1 MLFHFKHMLLIN
13 FIFCPILWSG
23 GGLADEARTNSSVA
37 QSVTA
42 PSITPNNTTPVSE
55 TPTKATTV
63 VAPDMTTE
71 TLGTQAVTDYG
82 SGESGT
88 NLPTTREAT
97 PPPPTTTARP
107 LTAERHTAQKSST
120 TTSLTTTTPATPT
133 PKPPAAGPPTSSA
146 TQADPLSNPDN
157 TTTPQTNHHLSRS
170 LLSAVG
176 TETSQP
182 TPAPTTSEEATS
194 TGNQQTATN
203 NPTATPAQ
211 NITTHNIPV
220 QTSPAVQETTSRA
233 LTTQSQQTTTPETT
247 LPPATA
253 APMGP
258 TNRSK
263 RDSKVEIILTFSQGL
278 RKYYS
283 KVLKL
288 LHLTQEEDSE
298 GLLEWCT
305 RMLKQ
310 TCNDDY
316 FYKRIEEFFIT
327 GEGHFNDALQFK
339 LYGAPSTTESTQTAS
354 PTTMPFKSYY
364 AKGSLTFDSGYFSAK
379 CYPRASNS
387 GLQLINVTQH
397 PLKIANTPG
406 PKLSNLKTINCINLK
421 VSTDKEHSELEINVL
436 LPQVAINLTNCHAS
450 IKSHVCD
457 YSLNTDGTVK
467 LPKVTYNGV
476 FIPGTYKIVIDKK
489 DRQNDR
495 CILTTNC
502 VIKGREVRKGQSA
515 LRQYKTE
522 IRVGQTFIGSRRL
535 LAEEGNSDCVS
546 RTQLIKTEVAEIHE
560 DSYGGPGEKIT
571 ICNGSTIVDQRLG
584 SELGCYT
591 INRIKSYKLCENSAT
606 GKTCEIDS
614 VPVKCRQ
621 GYCLKITQEGRGHV
635 KLSRGSEIVLDVCD
649 SSCELMIPEGTG
661 DILVDCSGGQQHFL
675 QNNLVDLGC
684 PNIPLLGKMA
694 IYVCRMSNHP
704 KTTMAFLFW
713 FSFGYILTCTICKV
727 LFYLL
732 IVVGTLGKK
741 LKQYRELK
749 PQTCIVCESV
759 PVNAIDAEMHDLNC
773 NYNICPYCASRLTS
787 DGLIRHVTQCP
798 KRKEKVEE
806 TELYLNL
813 ERIPWLVRKLLQVSE
828 STGVALKRSCWLTT
842 LLILLLVSMSPVQSA
857 PVAQEKA
864 IEIYQ
869 IRESYTGICLFLL
882 GSVLFAVS
890 WLIKALIENIGNS
903 FFPGLSICKTCSI
916 GSING
921 FEIESHKCYCSLFCC
936 PYCRACSTDKITHQM
951 HLNVCKRRKVGSNVM
966 LAVCKRMCFKATIEA
981 SNKALLIRSII
992 NSTFVLCVLILAI
1005 CVVSTSA
1012 VDMENLPAGT
1022 WEKEEDLTNFCH
1034 QECQVTETECLCP
1047 YEALVLRKPLS
1058 LDSIAKGM
1066 KSLLNSTSLETSLS
1080 IEAPWGAINVQSTF
1094 KPTVSAANIALSW
1107 SSVEHRGNK
1116 ILVSGRSESII
1127 KLEERTGISWNLGVE
1142 DASESK
1148 TLTVSVMDLSQMYSP
1163 VFEYLSGDR
1172 QVEEWPKATCT
1183 GDCPERCGCTSSTC
1197 LHKEWPHS
1205 RNWRCN
1211 PTWCWGVGTG
1221 CTCCGLDVKDLF
1233 TDYMLVKWKV
1243 DYIKTEAIV
1252 CVELT
1257 SQERQCSLIEAG
1269 TRFNLG
1275 PVTITLSE
1283 PRNIQQR
1290 LPPEIV
1296 TLHPKIEEGF
1306 FDLMHVQKVL
1316 SASTVC
1322 KLQSCTHG
1330 VPGDLQVYHIGNLL
1344 KGDKVN
1350 GHSIH
1355 KIESHLNTSWMS
1367 WDGCDLDYYCNMGDW
1382 PSCTYTGVT
1391 QHNRAAFINLL
1402 NIETDYTKTFHFH
1415 SKRITAHG
1423 DTPQLDLKARPTYG
1437 AGEIT
1442 VLVEVADM
1450 ELHTKKIEVSGLKF
1464 ASLTCSGCYACSSGI
1479 SCKVRI
1485 HVNEPDEF
1493 TVHVKSSDPD
1503 VVAAGSSLM
1512 ARKLELGADST
1523 FKAFSSMPKNSL
1535 CFYIVE
1541 REFCSSCTEDD
1552 TQKCVNTKLEHPQSI
1567 LIEHKGTIIGKQN
1580 DTCSTRTSCWFESV
1594 KSFFYGLKNMLSGIF
1609 GNVFIGIFLFLAPF
1623 ALLVLFFFFGWRL
1636 LFCLKCCRRTRGLL
1650 KYKHLKDDEEAGY
1663 KKIIERLND
1672 KKGKSRLFD
1681 GERLA
1686 DRKIAE
1692 LFSTKTHVG

>member
-1 MLFHFKHMLLIN
+1 MSCHIIHMLLFN
-13 FIFCPILWSG
+13 LALHQLLWG
-23 GGLADEARTNSSVA
+23 GGGSVSETSTNSNA
-37 QSVTA
+37 TQSTRA
-42 PSITPNNTTPVSE
+42 TPTTPNNTALHPGS
-55 TPTKATTV
+55 PSDTTSTT
-63 VAPDMTTE
+63 APGTASDTTD
-71 TLGTQAVTDYG
+71 TQITTDTG
-82 SGESGT
+82 SGEST
-88 NLPTTREAT
+88 ATTQAT
-97 PPPPTTTARP
+97 GDTTSPPPTTTTP
-107 LTAERHTAQKSST
+107 PKMT
-120 TTSLTTTTPATPT
+120 TTKAAQAQDTSTKPNATSPNASTPGTPATNPST
-133 PKPPAAGPPTSSA
+133 ASA
-146 TQADPLSNPDN
+146 
-157 TTTPQTNHHLSRS
+157 PQTGLPNSPSRPSMPQTTHHLSRS
-170 LLSAVG
+170 LLSAAS
-176 TETSQP
+176 TETDQTTP
-182 TPAPTTSEEATS
+182 TASSATEAKTTSSPRTTTGNPTTA
-194 TGNQQTATN
+194 
-203 NPTATPAQ
+203 PASDASAH
-211 NITTHNIPV
+211 IVPG
-220 QTSPAVQETTSRA
+220 QTSPTP
-233 LTTQSQQTTTPETT
+233 QTTPSRIRATQDQHPITPEAKHPTAIAAHT
-247 LPPATA
+247 SPA
-253 APMGP
+253 
-258 TNRSK
+258 NRSR
-263 RDSKVEIILTFSQGL
+263 RDSGVEIILTFSQGL

-283 KVLKL
+283 RILRL
-288 LHLTQEEDSE
+288 LYLTQEEDSE

-305 RMLKQ
+305 RILKQ
-310 TCNDDY
+310 TCDDDY
-316 FYKRIEEFFIT
+316 FNKRIEEFFLT
-327 GEGHFNDALQFK
+327 GKGSFNDILQFK
-339 LYGAPSTTESTQTAS
+339 SHDTASTAEPTQTAP
-354 PTTMPFKSYY
+354 PTATPFTSYY
-364 AKGSLTFDSGYFSAK
+364 AKGSLTLDSGYFTAK

-387 GLQLINVTQH
+387 GLQLINVTRH
-397 PLKIANTPG
+397 TTKIDNTPG
-406 PKLSNLKTINCINLK
+406 PKLSSLKTLNCINLK
-421 VSTDKEHSELEINVL
+421 VPTNREHSEVEINVL
-436 LPQVAINLTNCHAS
+436 LPQVAVNLTSCHVS

-457 YSLNTDGTVK
+457 YFVDTDGTIK
-467 LPKVTYNGV
+467 LPKVTHDGT
-476 FIPGTYKIVIDKK
+476 FIPGTYKIIIDKK
-489 DRQNDR
+489 NKLNDR
-495 CILTTNC
+495 CTLTTNC

-522 IRVGQTFIGSRRL
+522 IKVGQASVGSRRL
-535 LAEEGNSDCVS
+535 LAEGGSSDCVS
-546 RTQLIKTEVAEIHE
+546 RTQLVKTEVAEIHE

-571 ICNGSTIVDQRLG
+571 VCNGSTIVDQRLG

-591 INRIKSYKLCENSAT
+591 INRIRSFKLCENSAT
-606 GKTCEIDS
+606 GKNCEIDS

-621 GYCLKITQEGRGHV
+621 GFCLKITQEGRGHV
-635 KLSRGSEIVLDVCD
+635 KLSRGSEIVLDICD
-649 SSCELMIPEGTG
+649 SNCELMIPKGTG

-675 QNNLVDLGC
+675 QDNLIDLGC
-684 PNIPLLGKMA
+684 PNVPLLGKMA

-713 FSFGYILTCTICKV
+713 FSFGYIITCIVCKV

-732 IVVGTLGKK
+732 IAVGTLGKK

-759 PVNAIDAEMHDLNC
+759 PVNAIDAEMHELNC
-773 NYNICPYCASRLTS
+773 SYNICPYCASRLTS
-787 DGLIRHVTQCP
+787 DGLTRHVAQCP

-813 ERIPWLVRKLLQVSE
+813 ERIPWLVRKLLQASE
-828 STGVALKRSCWLTT
+828 STGVALKRSCWMVT

-857 PVAQEKA
+857 PINQERA
-864 IEIYQ
+864 VEVYQ
-869 IRESYTGICLFLL
+869 AREGYTSICLFVL

-890 WLIKALIENIGNS
+890 WLIKTLVDGVGNS
-903 FFPGLSICKTCSI
+903 FFPGLFVCKTCSI
-916 GSING
+916 GSVNG
-921 FEIESHKCYCSLFCC
+921 FEIESHKCYCSLLCC
-936 PYCRACSTDKITHQM
+936 PYCRACSVDKNTHRM
-951 HLNVCKRRKVGSNVM
+951 HLNVCKRRKTGSNVM
-966 LAVCKRMCFKATIEA
+966 LAVCKRMCLKVTVEV
-981 SNKALLIRSII
+981 NDRALLIKSII
-992 NSTFVLCVLILAI
+992 NSTFIICILILTI
-1005 CVVSTSA
+1005 CIASTSA

-1047 YEALVLRKPLS
+1047 YEALVLRRPLF

-1066 KSLLNSTSLETSLS
+1066 KNLLNSTSLETSLS
-1080 IEAPWGAINVQSTF
+1080 IEAPWGEINVQSTF
-1094 KPTVSAANIALSW
+1094 KPTASTANIALSW

-1116 ILVSGRSESII
+1116 ILVSGRSESIM
-1127 KLEERTGISWNLGVE
+1127 KLEERTGASWNLGVE

-1148 TLTVSVMDLSQMYSP
+1148 TLTVSIMDLSQMYSP

-1221 CTCCGLDVKDLF
+1221 CTCCGLDIKDLF
-1233 TDYMLVKWKV
+1233 TDFMLVKWKLE
-1243 DYIKTEAIV
+1243 YIKTEAIV

-1269 TRFNLG
+1269 TRFSLG

-1350 GHSIH
+1350 GYSIH

-1391 QHNRAAFINLL
+1391 QHNRAAFNNLL

-1415 SKRITAHG
+1415 SKRVTAHG

-1437 AGEIT
+1437 AGEVT

-1450 ELHTKKIEVSGLKF
+1450 ELHTKKIEVTGLKF

-1479 SCKVRI
+1479 SCKVKI
-1485 HVNEPDEF
+1485 HVNEPDEL
-1493 TVHVKSSDPD
+1493 TVHVKSNDPD

-1512 ARKLELGADST
+1512 ARKIEFGADST
-1523 FKAFSSMPKNSL
+1523 FKAFSSMPKDSL

-1541 REFCSSCTEDD
+1541 KDFCSSCSEDD
-1552 TQKCVNTKLEHPQSI
+1552 TRKCVNTKLEHPQSI

-1580 DTCSTRTSCWFESV
+1580 DTCTTKTSCWLESV

-1609 GNVFIGIFLFLAPF
+1609 GNVLIGILLFLAPF
-1623 ALLVLFFFFGWRL
+1623 ALLLLFFFFGWRL
-1636 LFCLKCCRRTRGLL
+1636 LFCLKCCRRTRGLF
-1650 KYKHLKDDEEAGY
+1650 KHRQIKDEEEAGY
-1663 KKIIERLND
+1663 RRIIERLND

-1681 GERLA
+1681 GEKLA

-1692 LFSTKTHVG
+1692 LFSTKTHIG

>member
-1 MLFHFKHMLLIN
+1 MFCLRLVLLISLALCQLLEGN
-13 FIFCPILWSG
+13 DGITSANGINSNTTQSSLGLPTILNSTTPAPG
-23 GGLADEARTNSSVA
+23 PSADTTMETVPGTTNSVLETQVA
-37 QSVTA
+37 
-42 PSITPNNTTPVSE
+42 
-55 TPTKATTV
+55 
-63 VAPDMTTE
+63 
-71 TLGTQAVTDYG
+71 TDSG
-82 SGESGT
+82 SGEPST
-88 NLPTTREAT
+88 DPATTEEATSPTTAATVSTQETKTHMIQNPGTTVDPDITTSNITISVKPVTT
-97 PPPPTTTARP
+97 PP
-107 LTAERHTAQKSST
+107 
-120 TTSLTTTTPATPT
+120 TSPIPQATPT
-133 PKPPAAGPPTSSA
+133 PSHSKTPTL
-146 TQADPLSNPDN
+146 PN
-157 TTTPQTNHHLSRS
+157 THHLSRS
-170 LLSAVG
+170 LLSAVS
-176 TETSQP
+176 TEAGQT
-182 TPAPTTSEEATS
+182 TPAASTTEAALAPSGSSIAESNT
-194 TGNQQTATN
+194 
-203 NPTATPAQ
+203 TP
-211 NITTHNIPV
+211 IP
-220 QTSPAVQETTSRA
+220 AQETTTSGV
-233 LTTQSQQTTTPETT
+233 LEQDNPTTTGFSPKAQTMQNQKVIASVTT
-247 LPPATA
+247 PITA
-253 APMGP
+253 ISAPTSP
-258 TNRSK
+258 TNRHK
-263 RDSKVEIILTFSQGL
+263 RDSKVQIILTFPQGL

-283 KVLKL
+283 KILKL

-305 RMLKQ
+305 RVLQ
-310 TCNDDY
+310 QVCDDTY
-316 FYKRIEEFFIT
+316 FNERIEEFFIT
-327 GEGHFNDALQFK
+327 GKGYFNDVLQFK
-339 LYGAPSTTESTQTAS
+339 LHDIPATTVPALTAS
-354 PTTMPFKSYY
+354 STAMPFRSYY
-364 AKGSLTFDSGYFSAK
+364 AKGSLTFNSGYFSAK

-387 GLQLINVTQH
+387 GMQLINVTQH
-397 PLKIANTPG
+397 PMKIADTPG
-406 PKLSNLKTINCINLK
+406 PKISNLKTINCINLK

-436 LPQVAINLTNCHAS
+436 IPQVAVNLSNCFVS

-457 YSLNTDGTVK
+457 YSLDTDGAIR

-476 FIPGTYKIVIDKK
+476 FMPGTYKIVIDKK
-489 DRQNDR
+489 NKLNDR
-495 CILTTNC
+495 CALITKC
-502 VIKGREVRKGQSA
+502 VIKGREVRKGQST

-522 IRVGQTFIGSRRL
+522 IRIGQTLTGSRRL
-535 LAEEGNSDCVS
+535 LAEGVSNDCVS

-591 INRIKSYKLCENSAT
+591 INRVKTYKLCENSAT
-606 GKTCEIDS
+606 EKGCEIDS
-614 VPVKCRQ
+614 VPVKCKQ
-621 GYCLKITQEGRGHV
+621 GFCLKVTQEGRGHV
-635 KLSRGSEIVLDVCD
+635 KLSRGTEIVLDVCD
-649 SSCELMIPEGTG
+649 TSCELMIPKGTG

-675 QNNLVDLGC
+675 QDNLIDLGC
-684 PNIPLLGKMA
+684 PNVPLLGKMA
-694 IYVCRMSNHP
+694 IYICRMSNHP

-713 FSFGYILTCTICKV
+713 FSFGYVITCIVCKV
-727 LFYLL
+727 LFYML
-732 IVVGTLGKK
+732 IVIGTLGKK

-759 PVNAIDAEMHDLNC
+759 PVNAIDAEMHELNC

-787 DGLIRHVTQCP
+787 DGLVRHVTQCP

-813 ERIPWLVRKLLQVSE
+813 ERIPWLVRRLLQVSE
-828 STGVALKRSCWLTT
+828 STGMALKRSCWMAT
-842 LLILLLVSMSPVQSA
+842 LLILLMISLSPVQSA
-857 PVAQEKA
+857 PVGQEKA
-864 IEIYQ
+864 VEVYQ
-869 IRESYTGICLFLL
+869 VRESYTSICLFVL

-890 WLIKALIENIGNS
+890 WLIKGLIDGIGNS
-903 FFPGLSICKTCSI
+903 FFPGLSVCKTCSI

-936 PYCRACSTDKITHQM
+936 PYCRACSSDKITHRM
-951 HLNVCKRRKVGSNVM
+951 HLNVCKKRKAGSNVM
-966 LAVCKRMCFKATIEA
+966 LAVCKRMCFKATVEA
-981 SNKALLIRSII
+981 SNTALLIRGII
-992 NSTFVLCVLILAI
+992 NSTFVICVLILAI

-1012 VDMENLPAGT
+1012 VDMENLPAGI
-1022 WEKEEDLTNFCH
+1022 WEREEDLTNFCH

-1047 YEALVLRKPLS
+1047 YEALILRKPLF

-1066 KSLLNSTSLETSLS
+1066 KSLLNSTNLETSLS

-1116 ILVSGRSESII
+1116 ILVSGRSESIM
-1127 KLEERTGISWNLGVE
+1127 KLEERTGISWSLGVE

-1221 CTCCGLDVKDLF
+1221 CTCCGLDVRDLF
-1233 TDYMLVKWKV
+1233 TDYMMVKWKV
-1243 DYIKTEAIV
+1243 EYVKTEAIM

-1290 LPPEIV
+1290 LPSEIV

-1330 VPGDLQVYHIGNLL
+1330 VPGDLQVYHVGNLL

-1355 KIESHLNTSWMS
+1355 KMESHFNTSWMS
-1367 WDGCDLDYYCNMGDW
+1367 WDGCDLDYFCNMGDW

-1391 QHNRAAFINLL
+1391 QHNRAAFINML

-1415 SKRITAHG
+1415 SKRVTAHG

-1442 VLVEVADM
+1442 VLVEVADL

-1512 ARKLELGADST
+1512 ARKIEFGADST

-1541 REFCSSCTEDD
+1541 RDYCSSCTDDD
-1552 TQKCVNTKLEHPQSI
+1552 TQKCVDTKLEHPQSI

-1580 DTCSTRTSCWFESV
+1580 DTCPTKTSCWLESV
-1594 KSFFYGLKNMLSGIF
+1594 KSFFYGLKNMLGGIF
-1609 GNVFIGIFLFLAPF
+1609 GNVFLGIFLFLAPF
-1623 ALLVLFFFFGWRL
+1623 ALLILFFFFGWRL

-1650 KYKHLKDDEEAGY
+1650 KYKQLKDEEEAGY

-1692 LFSTKTHVG
+1692 LFSTKTHIG

>member
-1 MLFHFKHMLLIN
+1 MPFNIMYTPLLCAIL
-13 FIFCPILWSG
+13 CLQLWSLEG
-23 GGLADEARTNSSVA
+23 IYGLS
-37 QSVTA
+37 
-42 PSITPNNTTPVSE
+42 NNTQHNDTSTIKVPE
-55 TPTKATTV
+55 
-63 VAPDMTTE
+63 
-71 TLGTQAVTDYG
+71 
-82 SGESGT
+82 ESQKT
-88 NLPTTREAT
+88 SLPANTASPITSD
-97 PPPPTTTARP
+97 PPPTTPTASASGP
-107 LTAERHTAQKSST
+107 EGSGDTSTSPPVTTQGPTPPETTPEPHTTIDIDKSST
-120 TTSLTTTTPATPT
+120 AIADISTQTVKNIPTPTAHTSLPSTLSAPTMPQEAHHTARGLLSVTSTKPGEASTPT
-133 PKPPAAGPPTSSA
+133 SPGEASTEASSPQPTIRETPSPPPTTQTPTEINNPNTSRQPMPSTQPAAPSSVTHPA
-146 TQADPLSNPDN
+146 
-157 TTTPQTNHHLSRS
+157 
-170 LLSAVG
+170 
-176 TETSQP
+176 QP
-182 TPAPTTSEEATS
+182 TPSQS
-194 TGNQQTATN
+194 DV
-203 NPTATPAQ
+203 PTAAQ
-211 NITTHNIPV
+211 DIHP
-220 QTSPAVQETTSRA
+220 S
-233 LTTQSQQTTTPETT
+233 
-247 LPPATA
+247 
-253 APMGP
+253 P

-263 RDSKVEIILTFSQGL
+263 RNLEMEIILTLSQGL
-278 RKYYS
+278 KKYYG

-288 LHLTQEEDSE
+288 LDLTLEEDTE
-298 GLLEWCT
+298 GLLEWCK
-305 RMLKQ
+305 RNLGL
-310 TCNDDY
+310 TCDDN
-316 FYKRIEEFFIT
+316 FFQKRIEEFFLT
-327 GEGHFNDALQFK
+327 GEGHFNEVLQFK
-339 LYGAPSTTESTQTAS
+339 TPSTLS
-354 PTTMPFKSYY
+354 PTEPARVESPTVEPFKSYF
-364 AKGSLTFDSGYFSAK
+364 AKGFLLMDSGYFSAK
-379 CYPRASNS
+379 CYPKSSNS

-397 PLKIANTPG
+397 LIRITDTPG
-406 PKLSNLKTINCINLK
+406 PKITNLKTINCINLK
-421 VSTDKEHSELEINVL
+421 ALVFKEHREIEINVL
-436 LPQVAINLTNCHAS
+436 LPQVAVNLSNCHVL

-457 YSLNTDGTVK
+457 YSIDIDGPVR
-467 LPKVTYNGV
+467 LPRIHHEGT

-489 DRQNDR
+489 NKQNDR
-495 CILTTNC
+495 CTLVTNC
-502 VIKGREVRKGQSA
+502 VIKGREIRKGQSV
-515 LRQYKTE
+515 LRQYRTE
-522 IRVGQTFIGSRRL
+522 IKIGKASSGSRRL
-535 LAEEGNSDCVS
+535 LSEESNDDCLS
-546 RTQLIKTEVAEIHE
+546 RTQLLRTENAEIHS
-560 DSYGGPGEKIT
+560 DNYGGPGDKIT

-591 INRIKSYKLCENSAT
+591 INRVKSFKLCENSAT
-606 GKTCEIDS
+606 GKSCEIDS
-614 VPVKCRQ
+614 TPVRCRQ
-621 GYCLKITQEGRGHV
+621 GFCLKITQEGRGHV
-635 KLSRGSEIVLDVCD
+635 KLSRGSEVVLDACD
-649 SSCELMIPEGTG
+649 SSCEIMIPKGTG

-675 QNNLVDLGC
+675 KDNLVDLGC

-694 IYVCRMSNHP
+694 IYICRMSNHP

-713 FSFGYILTCTICKV
+713 FSFGYVITCILCKAI
-727 LFYLL
+727 FYLL

-741 LKQYRELK
+741 FKQYRELK
-749 PQTCIVCESV
+749 PQTCTICETN

-773 NYNICPYCASRLTS
+773 SYNICPYCASRLTS
-787 DGLIRHVTQCP
+787 DGLARHVMQCP
-798 KRKEKVEE
+798 KRKEKIEE

-813 ERIPWLVRKLLQVSE
+813 ERIPWVVRKLLQVSE
-828 STGVALKRSCWLTT
+828 STGVALKRSSWLV
-842 LLILLLVSMSPVQSA
+842 ILLVLLTVSLSPVQSA
-857 PVAQEKA
+857 PISHGETVEV
-864 IEIYQ
+864 YQ
-869 IRESYTGICLFLL
+869 TREGYTSICLFVL
-882 GSVLFAVS
+882 GSILFLVS
-890 WLIKALIENIGNS
+890 CLMRGLVDSVSNS

-936 PYCRACSTDKITHQM
+936 PYCRHCSADIEIHKL
-951 HLNVCKRRKVGSNVM
+951 HLSICKKRKTGSNVM
-966 LAVCKRMCFKATIEA
+966 LAVCKRMCFRATVEV
-981 SNKALLIRSII
+981 SNKALLIRNII
-992 NSTFVLCVLILAI
+992 NTTFVVCILILAV

-1012 VDMENLPAGT
+1012 VEMENLPAGT

-1047 YEALVLRKPLS
+1047 YEALVLRKPLF
-1058 LDSIAKGM
+1058 LDSIVKGM
-1066 KSLLNSTSLETSLS
+1066 KNLLNSTSLETSLS

-1116 ILVSGRSESII
+1116 ILVSGRSESIM
-1127 KLEERTGISWNLGVE
+1127 KLEERTGISWDLGVE

-1148 TLTVSVMDLSQMYSP
+1148 LLTVSVMDLSQMYSP

-1233 TDYMLVKWKV
+1233 TDYMFVKWKV

-1283 PRNIQQR
+1283 PRNIQQK

-1296 TLHPKIEEGF
+1296 TLHPRIEEGF
-1306 FDLMHVQKVL
+1306 FDLMHIQKVL

-1330 VPGDLQVYHIGNLL
+1330 VPGDLQIYHIGNLL

-1350 GHSIH
+1350 GHLIH
-1355 KIESHLNTSWMS
+1355 KIEPHFNTSWMS

-1382 PSCTYTGVT
+1382 PSCSYTGVT
-1391 QHNRAAFINLL
+1391 QHNHAAFVNML
-1402 NIETDYTKTFHFH
+1402 NIETDYTKNFHFH
-1415 SKRITAHG
+1415 SKRVTAHG

-1450 ELHTKKIEVSGLKF
+1450 ELHTKKIEISGLKF
-1464 ASLTCSGCYACSSGI
+1464 ASLTCTGCYACSSGI

-1485 HVNEPDEF
+1485 HVDEPDEL
-1493 TVHVKSSDPD
+1493 TVHVKSEDPD
-1503 VVAAGSSLM
+1503 IVAASSSLM
-1512 ARKLELGADST
+1512 ARKLEFGTDST
-1523 FKAFSSMPKNSL
+1523 FKAFSAMPKTSL

-1541 REFCSSCTEDD
+1541 REYCKSCSKED
-1552 TQKCVNTKLEHPQSI
+1552 TQKCVNTKLEQPQSI

-1580 DTCSTRTSCWFESV
+1580 DTCTAKASCWLESI

-1623 ALLVLFFFFGWRL
+1623 IMLILFFMFGWRI
-1636 LFCLKCCRRTRGLL
+1636 LFCFKCCRRTRGLF
-1650 KYKHLKDDEEAGY
+1650 KYRHLKDDEEIGY
-1663 KKIIERLND
+1663 RKIIERLNN
-1672 KKGKSRLFD
+1672 KKGKNKLLD

-1692 LFSTKTHVG
+1692 LFSTKTHIG

>member
-1 MLFHFKHMLLIN
+1 MLPLKSMLLTN
-13 FIFCPILWSG
+13 FILCQLFWSGSGVTSG
-23 GGLADEARTNSSVA
+23 GGTNSSLIQTVPTLT
-37 QSVTA
+37 TA
-42 PSITPNNTTPVSE
+42 LNSTTPAPGPSTDTATKTVSSTTIS
-55 TPTKATTV
+55 TPDTQITT
-63 VAPDMTTE
+63 DS
-71 TLGTQAVTDYG
+71 G
-82 SGESGT
+82 SGESSTDPSVT
-88 NLPTTREAT
+88 NKDTSPTSVAIVQTQETEAPTTLN
-97 PPPPTTTARP
+97 PNTTATTGDSTP
-107 LTAERHTAQKSST
+107 ST
-120 TTSLTTTTPATPT
+120 TTPDSPSANSPT
-133 PKPPAAGPPTSSA
+133 LPVPQTNSSPSPSKA
-146 TQADPLSNPDN
+146 P
-157 TTTPQTNHHLSRS
+157 TPQTTHHLSRG
-170 LLSAVG
+170 LLSAAI
-176 TETSQP
+176 TEADQTASAETSTKETTTTNSSMTARSDTAVTSTQHV
-182 TPAPTTSEEATS
+182 TTNNTTGQTNPTTL
-194 TGNQQTATN
+194 
-203 NPTATPAQ
+203 
-211 NITTHNIPV
+211 V
-220 QTSPAVQETTSRA
+220 TSPK
-233 LTTQSQQTTTPETT
+233 TQTIQGQQTTTPVTT
-247 LPPATA
+247 
-253 APMGP
+253 P
-258 TNRSK
+258 TITTIALTSPTSRSK
-263 RDSKVEIILTFSQGL
+263 RDSKVQIILTFPQGL
-278 RKYYS
+278 KKYYS
-283 KVLKL
+283 KILKL

-305 RMLKQ
+305 RVLKQ
-310 TCNDDY
+310 ACDDNY
-316 FYKRIEEFFIT
+316 FNERIEEFFIT
-327 GEGHFNDALQFK
+327 GKGYFNDVLQFK
-339 LYGAPSTTESTQTAS
+339 LHDMPSTTESTLVTS
-354 PTTMPFKSYY
+354 PTTVPFKSYY

-379 CYPRASNS
+379 CYPRVSNS
-387 GLQLINVTQH
+387 GMQLINVTQH
-397 PLKIANTPG
+397 PVKIANTPG
-406 PKLSNLKTINCINLK
+406 PKISSLKTINCINLK

-436 LPQVAINLTNCHAS
+436 LPQVAINLSNCHVS

-457 YSLNTDGTVK
+457 YSIDTDGTVK
-467 LPKVTYNGV
+467 LPKIEHNGV
-476 FIPGTYKIVIDKK
+476 FIPGTYKIVIDKRNK
-489 DRQNDR
+489 LNDR
-495 CILTTNC
+495 CTLITNC

-522 IRVGQTFIGSRRL
+522 IRVGQTATGSRRL
-535 LAEEGNSDCVS
+535 LAEGGSSNCVS
-546 RTQLIKTEVAEIHE
+546 RTQLVKTEVAEIHE

-591 INRIKSYKLCENSAT
+591 INRVRTYKLCENSAT
-606 GKTCEIDS
+606 GRSCEIDS
-614 VPVKCRQ
+614 VPVKCKQ
-621 GYCLKITQEGRGHV
+621 GFCLKITQEGRGHV
-635 KLSRGSEIVLDVCD
+635 KLSRGTEIVLDVCD
-649 SSCELMIPEGTG
+649 TSCEMMIPKGTG

-675 QNNLVDLGC
+675 QNNLIDLGC
-684 PNIPLLGKMA
+684 PNVPLLGRMA

-713 FSFGYILTCTICKV
+713 FSFGYVITCIVCKM

-732 IVVGTLGKK
+732 IIIGTLGKK

-749 PQTCIVCESV
+749 PQTCIVCESI
-759 PVNAIDAEMHDLNC
+759 PINAIDAEMHELNC

-828 STGVALKRSCWLTT
+828 STGTALKRSCWMIT
-842 LLILLLVSMSPVQSA
+842 LLILLTVSMSPVQSA
-857 PVAQEKA
+857 PVGHERA

-869 IRESYTGICLFLL
+869 VRENYTGICLFLL

-890 WLIKALIENIGNS
+890 WLIKALTDGIGNS

-936 PYCRACSTDKITHQM
+936 PYCRACSSDKVTHRM
-951 HLNVCKRRKVGSNVM
+951 HLNACKKRKVGSNVM

-981 SNKALLIRSII
+981 SNKASIIRSII
-992 NSTFVLCVLILAI
+992 NSTFVICILILVI

-1012 VDMENLPAGT
+1012 VDMENLPAGI

-1047 YEALVLRKPLS
+1047 YEALVLRKPLF

-1116 ILVSGRSESII
+1116 ILVSGRSESIM
-1127 KLEERTGISWNLGVE
+1127 KLEERTGISWSLGVE

-1243 DYIKTEAIV
+1243 EYIKTEAIV

-1283 PRNIQQR
+1283 PRNVQQR
-1290 LPPEIV
+1290 LPPEII

-1306 FDLMHVQKVL
+1306 FDLMHVQRVL

-1330 VPGDLQVYHIGNLL
+1330 VPGDLQVYHVGNLL

-1355 KIESHLNTSWMS
+1355 KIESHFNTSWMS
-1367 WDGCDLDYYCNMGDW
+1367 WDGCDLDYFCNMGDW

-1391 QHNRAAFINLL
+1391 QHNRAAFINML

-1415 SKRITAHG
+1415 SKRVTAHG

-1437 AGEIT
+1437 AGEVT
-1442 VLVEVADM
+1442 VLVEVADL
-1450 ELHTKKIEVSGLKF
+1450 ELHTKKVEVSGLKF

-1512 ARKLELGADST
+1512 ARKIEFGADST

-1541 REFCSSCTEDD
+1541 RDYCSSCTDDD

-1580 DTCSTRTSCWFESV
+1580 DTCPTKTSCWLESI

-1609 GNVFIGIFLFLAPF
+1609 GNVFLGIFLFLTPF
-1623 ALLVLFFFFGWRL
+1623 ALFVLFFFFGWRL

-1650 KYKHLKDDEEAGY
+1650 KYRHLKDEEEAGY

-1692 LFSTKTHVG
+1692 LFSTKTHIG

>member
-1 MLFHFKHMLLIN
+1 MFLHFKFMLLTN
-13 FIFCPILWSG
+13 FFFCQLLWGGGGVASG
-23 GGLADEARTNSSVA
+23 GGTNTSST
-37 QSVTA
+37 QTTLISSNTSNSTMSVLESSIGTA
-42 PSITPNNTTPVSE
+42 
-55 TPTKATTV
+55 
-63 VAPDMTTE
+63 TE
-71 TLGTQAVTDYG
+71 TVPSTTTNTPDTQVTTDSG
-82 SGESGT
+82 SGES
-88 NLPTTREAT
+88 
-97 PPPPTTTARP
+97 
-107 LTAERHTAQKSST
+107 ST
-120 TTSLTTTTPATPT
+120 DPQTTSSEVPSTSVATIKTQESETLRAQNPGTMAGSGAFTPSNTTSN
-133 PKPPAAGPPTSSA
+133 KPDVNPPTSPILEAKSSPSPSK
-146 TQADPLSNPDN
+146 TL
-157 TTTPQTNHHLSRS
+157 TPQTAHHLSRS
-170 LLSAVG
+170 LLSAAT
-176 TETSQP
+176 TETNQTASVM
-182 TPAPTTSEEATS
+182 TTTRETTTMSSPTTVKNSV
-194 TGNQQTATN
+194 TAI
-203 NPTATPAQ
+203 PTQ
-211 NITTHNIPV
+211 GITTSN
-220 QTSPAVQETTSRA
+220 TSKQIDTTT
-233 LTTQSQQTTTPETT
+233 LGTPPKIQTTQSQQTATPAIA
-247 LPPATA
+247 PASTA
-253 APMGP
+253 VAFISP

-263 RDSKVEIILTFSQGL
+263 RESKVQIILTFSQGL
-278 RKYYS
+278 KKYYS
-283 KVLKL
+283 KILKL

-305 RMLKQ
+305 RVLELA
-310 TCNDDY
+310 CDDDY
-316 FYKRIEEFFIT
+316 FNERIEEFFIT
-327 GEGHFNDALQFK
+327 GKGYFNDVLQFR
-339 LYGAPSTTESTQTAS
+339 LYDTLSTTESTQNTS
-354 PTTMPFKSYY
+354 PTAKPFRSYY

-397 PLKIANTPG
+397 SVKIANTPG
-406 PKLSNLKTINCINLK
+406 PKISNPKTINCINLK
-421 VSTDKEHSELEINVL
+421 VSTDKDHSKLEINVL
-436 LPQVAINLTNCHAS
+436 LPQVAVNLSNCHVL
-450 IKSHVCD
+450 IESHVCD
-457 YSLNTDGTVK
+457 YSLNTDGTIK
-467 LPKVTYNGV
+467 LPKIAHNGA

-489 DRQNDR
+489 NKLNDR
-495 CILTTNC
+495 CALFTNC

-515 LRQYKTE
+515 LRQYRTE
-522 IRVGQTFIGSRRL
+522 IRIGQTFTGSRRL
-535 LAEEGNSDCVS
+535 LAEGGSNDCVS
-546 RTQLIKTEVAEIHE
+546 RTQLVKTEVAEIHE

-591 INRIKSYKLCENSAT
+591 INRVRTYKLCENSAT
-606 GKTCEIDS
+606 EKSCEIDS
-614 VPVKCRQ
+614 VPVKCKQ
-621 GYCLKITQEGRGHV
+621 GFCLKITQEGRGHV
-635 KLSRGSEIVLDVCD
+635 KLSRGTEIVLDVCD
-649 SSCELMIPEGTG
+649 TSCELMIPKGTG

-675 QNNLVDLGC
+675 QDNLIDLGC
-684 PNIPLLGKMA
+684 PNIPLLGQTA

-713 FSFGYILTCTICKV
+713 FSFGYVITCVVCKV

-732 IVVGTLGKK
+732 IVIGTLGKK

-749 PQTCIVCESV
+749 PQTCIVCESI

-787 DGLIRHVTQCP
+787 DGLVRHVTQCP

-828 STGVALKRSCWLTT
+828 STGVALKRSCWMIT
-842 LLILLLVSMSPVQSA
+842 LLILLTVSMSPVQSA
-857 PVAQEKA
+857 PVGHKRAVEV
-864 IEIYQ
+864 YQ
-869 IRESYTGICLFLL
+869 MRESYTGICLFVL

-890 WLIKALIENIGNS
+890 WLVKALIDSIGNS

-936 PYCRACSTDKITHQM
+936 PYCRACSSDKITHRM
-951 HLNVCKRRKVGSNVM
+951 HLNVCKKRKVGSNVM

-981 SNKALLIRSII
+981 SNRATFIRNII
-992 NSTFVLCVLILAI
+992 NSTFIICILILVI

-1012 VDMENLPAGT
+1012 VDMENLPAGI

-1047 YEALVLRKPLS
+1047 YEALMLRKPLF

-1094 KPTVSAANIALSW
+1094 RPTVSAANIALSW
-1107 SSVEHRGNK
+1107 SSVEHKGNK
-1116 ILVSGRSESII
+1116 ILVSGRSESIM
-1127 KLEERTGISWNLGVE
+1127 KLEERTGISWCLGVE

-1243 DYIKTEAIV
+1243 EYIKTEAII

-1283 PRNIQQR
+1283 PRNVQQR
-1290 LPPEIV
+1290 LPPEII

-1306 FDLMHVQKVL
+1306 FDLMHVQKVM

-1330 VPGDLQVYHIGNLL
+1330 VPGDLQVYHVGNLL

-1367 WDGCDLDYYCNMGDW
+1367 WDGCDLDYFCNMGDW

-1391 QHNRAAFINLL
+1391 QHNHAAFINML

-1415 SKRITAHG
+1415 SKRVTAHG

-1442 VLVEVADM
+1442 VLVEVADL

-1464 ASLTCSGCYACSSGI
+1464 ASLSCSGCYACSSGI

-1493 TVHVKSSDPD
+1493 TVHVKSNDPD

-1512 ARKLELGADST
+1512 ARKIESGADST

-1541 REFCSSCTEDD
+1541 RDYCSSCTDDD
-1552 TQKCVNTKLEHPQSI
+1552 TQKCVDIKLEHPQSI

-1580 DTCSTRTSCWFESV
+1580 DTCPTKTSCWLESI

-1609 GNVFIGIFLFLAPF
+1609 GNVFLGMLLFLAPF
-1623 ALLVLFFFFGWRL
+1623 VLLILFFFFGWRL
-1636 LFCLKCCRRTRGLL
+1636 LFCLKCCRRTRKLL
-1650 KYKHLKDDEEAGY
+1650 KYKHLRDEEESGY

-1692 LFSTKTHVG
+1692 LFSTKTHIG

>member
-1 MLFHFKHMLLIN
+1 MSHYKPMLWVYFALCQL
-13 FIFCPILWSG
+13 LWSEVG
-23 GGLADEARTNSSVA
+23 TTNGISANSSST
-37 QSVTA
+37 QSNLTL
-42 PSITPNNTTPVSE
+42 STTPNSIASE
-55 TPTKATTV
+55 QGPSTAATTEKTSSTTV
-63 VAPDMTTE
+63 GMTNA
-71 TLGTQAVTDYG
+71 QVTTDDG
-82 SGESGT
+82 SGESST
-88 NLPTTREAT
+88 DPLIVSEATSPSPIISTQVQKAETPTTPRPNTTADPGMT
-97 PPPPTTTARP
+97 TLDSITLGSSDPIPTTP
-107 LTAERHTAQKSST
+107 LVPQAD
-120 TTSLTTTTPATPT
+120 TSFSPSKA
-133 PKPPAAGPPTSSA
+133 PTS
-146 TQADPLSNPDN
+146 P
-157 TTTPQTNHHLSRS
+157 TTHHHSRS
-170 LLSAVG
+170 LLSAGSTVADQ
-176 TETSQP
+176 T
-182 TPAPTTSEEATS
+182 TPAATTTKEDPTTVSPLTVNDS
-194 TGNQQTATN
+194 TAVISTR
-203 NPTATPAQ
+203 
-211 NITTHNIPV
+211 NITNHSTPGQIGP
-220 QTSPAVQETTSRA
+220 TTPGAVSVTQ
-233 LTTQSQQTTTPETT
+233 TTQRQQVKELVTTTTTAATT
-247 LPPATA
+247 LADSIS
-253 APMGP
+253 
-258 TNRSK
+258 RSK
-263 RDSKVEIILTFSQGL
+263 RDSNVQVILTFPQGL

-305 RMLKQ
+305 RVLKHA
-310 TCNDDY
+310 CDDSY
-316 FYKRIEEFFIT
+316 FDKRIEEFFVT
-327 GEGHFNDALQFK
+327 GTGYFNDVLQFR
-339 LYGAPSTTESTQTAS
+339 LHNTPSATESTLTPS

-397 PLKIANTPG
+397 SVKIADTPG
-406 PKLSNLKTINCINLK
+406 PKLSNPKTLNCINLK
-421 VSTDKEHSELEINVL
+421 VATDKEHSELEINVL
-436 LPQVAINLTNCHAS
+436 LPQVAINLSNCHVS
-450 IKSHVCD
+450 VKSHVCD
-457 YSLNTDGTVK
+457 YSLDTDGTII
-467 LPKVTYNGV
+467 LPKIKHNGV

-489 DRQNDR
+489 NKLNDR
-495 CILTTNC
+495 CTLITNC
-502 VIKGREVRKGQSA
+502 VIKGREIRKGQSA

-522 IRVGQTFIGSRRL
+522 IRIGQTFVGSRRL
-535 LAEEGNSDCVS
+535 LAEGGSSDCVS
-546 RTQLIKTEVAEIHE
+546 RTQMIKTEVAEIHE
-560 DSYGGPGEKIT
+560 DGYGGPGEKIT
-571 ICNGSTIVDQRLG
+571 VCNGSTIVDQRLG

-591 INRIKSYKLCENSAT
+591 VNRIRSYKLCENSAT
-606 GKTCEIDS
+606 GKSCEIDS
-614 VPVKCRQ
+614 VPVKCKQ
-621 GYCLKITQEGRGHV
+621 GFCLKITQEGRGHV
-635 KLSRGSEIVLDVCD
+635 KLSRGTEIVLDVCD
-649 SSCELMIPEGTG
+649 SSCELMIPKGTG

-675 QNNLVDLGC
+675 QNNLIDLGC
-684 PNIPLLGKMA
+684 PNVPLLGKMA

-704 KTTMAFLFW
+704 KTTIAFLFW
-713 FSFGYILTCTICKV
+713 FSFGYVVTCVVCKV

-732 IVVGTLGKK
+732 IIIGTLGKK
-741 LKQYRELK
+741 LKQYRELR

-759 PVNAIDAEMHDLNC
+759 PVNAIDAEMHELNC

-787 DGLIRHVTQCP
+787 DGLTRHVAQCP

-828 STGVALKRSCWLTT
+828 STGVALKRSCWMIT
-842 LLILLLVSMSPVQSA
+842 LLILLMVSMSPVQSA
-857 PVAQEKA
+857 PVGQEKA
-864 IEIYQ
+864 IEVYQ
-869 IRESYTGICLFLL
+869 IRESYTSMCLFML
-882 GSVLFAVS
+882 GSILFAVS
-890 WLIKALIENIGNS
+890 WLIKALVDGIGNS

-916 GSING
+916 GSVNG

-936 PYCRACSTDKITHQM
+936 PYCRACSSDRNTHRM
-951 HLNVCKRRKVGSNVM
+951 HLNVCKKRKVGSNVM
-966 LAVCKRMCFKATIEA
+966 LAVCKRMCFRATVEA
-981 SNKALLIRSII
+981 SSKALLIRSII
-992 NSTFVLCVLILAI
+992 NSTFVVCILVLAI

-1022 WEKEEDLTNFCH
+1022 WEKEEDLANFCH

-1047 YEALVLRKPLS
+1047 YEALVLRKPLF
-1058 LDSIAKGM
+1058 LDSIAKGVKGM
-1066 KSLLNSTSLETSLS
+1066 LNSTSLETSLS
-1080 IEAPWGAINVQSTF
+1080 IEAPWGAINVQSTY
-1094 KPTVSAANIALSW
+1094 KPTISAANIALSW

-1116 ILVSGRSESII
+1116 ILVSGRSESIM
-1127 KLEERTGISWNLGVE
+1127 KLEERTGISWSLGVE
-1142 DASESK
+1142 EASEQK
-1148 TLTVSVMDLSQMYSP
+1148 TLTISVMDLSQMYSP

-1183 GDCPERCGCTSSTC
+1183 GDCPERCGCTTSTC

-1221 CTCCGLDVKDLF
+1221 CTCCGLDVKELF

-1269 TRFNLG
+1269 TRFSLG

-1330 VPGDLQVYHIGNLL
+1330 VPGDLQVYHVGNLL
-1344 KGDKVN
+1344 KGDKIN

-1355 KIESHLNTSWMS
+1355 KIESHFNTSWMS
-1367 WDGCDLDYYCNMGDW
+1367 WDGCDLDYFCNMGDW

-1402 NIETDYTKTFHFH
+1402 NIETDYTRTFHFH
-1415 SKRITAHG
+1415 SKRVTAHG
-1423 DTPQLDLKARPTYG
+1423 DTPQLDLKARPTFG
-1437 AGEIT
+1437 AGEVT
-1442 VLVEVADM
+1442 VLVEVADL

-1464 ASLTCSGCYACSSGI
+1464 ASLTCSGCYSCSSGI

-1512 ARKLELGADST
+1512 ARKIEFGADST
-1523 FKAFSSMPKNSL
+1523 FKAFSSMPKDSL

-1541 REFCSSCTEDD
+1541 RDYCSSCTSED
-1552 TQKCVNTKLEHPQSI
+1552 TQRCVNTKLEHPQSI

-1580 DTCSTRTSCWFESV
+1580 DTCPTKARCWLESV

-1609 GNVFIGIFLFLAPF
+1609 GNVFLGIFLFLAPF
-1623 ALLVLFFFFGWRL
+1623 ALLIFFFFFGWRF

-1650 KYKHLKDDEEAGY
+1650 RYKHLKDEEDAGY
-1663 KKIIERLND
+1663 KKIIDRLND

-1692 LFSTKTHVG
+1692 LFSTKTHIG